1 MKQNIF
7 STIGSITL
15 SVGMFAASLGIFT
28 FTSCQKSN
36 NNPNKATTPTIT
48 AADSVALGYW
58 FGSFD
63 GNINQSMLFTS
74 NGVVKVYDFYYH
86 PTSTDTTIAYDGT
99 GYWSVS
105 GNQLTV
111 VDSFPNGEKF
121 TSVNTLNLTANPE
134 TFTDNT
140 GSVYTKQ

>member
-1 MKQNIF
+1 MLAA
-7 STIGSITL
+7 IGSIVL
-15 SVGMFAASLGIFT
+15 SLSIFSV
-28 FTSCQKSN
+28 FTACKKSN
-36 NNPNKATTPTIT
+36 DNNDHSGGNTSKIT

-99 GYWSVS
+99 GYWSVT

-111 VDSFPNGEKF
+111 VDSFPDGEKF
-121 TSVNTLNLTANPE
+121 TSVSTLNLSVTPE